1 MSFSS
6 HARLKYLPFIST
18 IFFCAPLSAQIKW
31 PADLS
36 TLVVAG
42 DSISAGVQ
50 NFSLEQDQQIH
61 GYASVLAQQA
71 GVNLT
76 LPLVPYPGAPNMLEL
91 KSVNPIQI
99 VPVQGT
105 LPAVPRVNPC
115 QQPTNV
121 SVPGV
126 TLAQALT
133 ITPMVPSTTTQP
145 MSPVQGWANIVLGFP
160 NPFGA
165 GLCKITPSEPLTEI
179 QQAVALNPTTII
191 TWLGN
196 NDVLVPAMTGQLSLI
211 TPVNDFASSYET
223 LLDTLCQTHASI
235 VTADIPDVTQVA
247 FFTPIS
253 VVAAQNNVDVNVAAH
268 KLGVG
273 ANDFLRPTAVPIA
286 NAILNGQSGSLSAPC
301 PAPAAIQGLTP
312 YVPCVL
318 TASDAALI
326 SQTVNEYN
334 LIILTESA
342 LHLASMVD
350 IHGLVANLSQNGY
363 DANGQHLTTAML
375 GGLFS
380 WDGVHPSNTG
390 YAIIA
395 NAFIDTLNTWW
406 GTNIPEANVNQIAAQ
421 DPYVIKRSSSV
432 STTSHQ

>member
-1 MSFSS
+1 MLFPS
-6 HARLKYLPFIST
+6 HVRLKRFRFILA
-18 IFFCAPLSAQIKW
+18 IFFCLPAFAQTRW

-50 NFSLEQDQQIH
+50 NFSLQQDQQIH

-71 GVNLT
+71 GVSLI
-76 LPLVPYPGAPNMLEL
+76 LPLVPYPGAPNTLQL
-91 KSVNPIQI
+91 TSLNPITI
-99 VPVQGT
+99 VPVPGT
-105 LPAVPRVNPC
+105 LPQIPRSNPC

-126 TLAQALT
+126 TLAQASS
-133 ITPMVPSTTTQP
+133 ITPSLVPST
-145 MSPVQGWANIVLGFP
+145 SPVQGWANIVLGFP

-165 GLCKITPSEPLTEI
+165 GGPPPCPSAPSAPQTEI
-179 QQAVALNPTTII
+179 QQAVALNPTTLI

-196 NDVLVPAMTGQLSLI
+196 NDVLVPAMIGDLALM
-211 TPVNDFASSYET
+211 TPTNDFNTEYGT
-223 LLDTLCQTHASI
+223 LLNTLAQTHASI
-235 VTADIPDVTQVA
+235 LTADIPDVTQVA

-253 VVAAQNNVDVNVAAH
+253 VIAAQNNVSAAVAAA

-273 ANDFLRPTAVPIA
+273 PNDFLRPTAVPIA
-286 NAILNGQSGSLSAPC
+286 NAILQGQAGSLSAPC
-301 PAPAAIQGLTP
+301 PAPVALQGLTQ

-334 LIILTESA
+334 SIIFIQSA
-342 LHLASMVD
+342 FHLATMVD
-350 IHGLVANLSQNGY
+350 IHGLLANIAQNGY
-363 DANGQHLTTAML
+363 NADGKHLTTAML
-375 GGLFS
+375 GGIFS
-380 WDGVHPSNTG
+380 LDGVHPSNTG

-406 GTNIPEANVNQIAAQ
+406 GTHIPEANVNAIAAQ
-421 DPYVIKRSSSV
+421 DPYVPPIQV
-432 STTSHQ
+432 SNKVSR